1 LSDLTALYNPKALLE
16 LRGVDQLDRM
26 RAEPN
31 PFWNR
36 ARLEIAWALPVMC
49 GLVERESISLQPM
62 RLATGDELR
71 LYHDSSYVE
80 TLELFGNMGYA
91 FSSRFGLDTDDC
103 PVFPDVDKY
112 ASYPV
117 GATVDAV
124 MSVASGKF
132 RNAMSFFGGFHH
144 AMASMAA
151 GFCYYNDCVI
161 ALKKYRQTYPSK
173 KVLYLDTDAHHS
185 DGTQQAFY
193 SDPNLLKMSTHEYSM
208 GFFPGTGSVQEIG
221 EGEGRG
227 YSVNIPL
234 PPLTDDAQFWKA
246 FEEVI
251 VPIWEAYKPD
261 FVFWE
266 VGGDA
271 HMKDPLTDLMLT
283 LETYQRLSM
292 AVQQLV
298 HAGGSGLV
306 VVGGGGY
313 DPVATAKIWTLVLAD
328 LAGIPLPPVLPAEW
342 IKLCRR
348 HNHEV
353 ERQGWTDPPVRTDP
367 EHRPNV
373 QRAVE
378 ETISSIKKLVFPFF
392 GLE

>member
-1 LSDLTALYNPKALLE
+1 MSDLTALYNPKALLD
-16 LRGVDQLDRM
+16 LGGVDQLDKV

-36 ARLEIAWALPVMC
+36 ARLEIAWALPVMS
-49 GLVERESISLQPM
+49 GLVDRESISLQPM
-62 RLATGDELR
+62 RLATRDELR
-71 LYHDSSYVE
+71 LYHDPSYIE

-124 MSVASGKF
+124 MSVAGGRF
-132 RNAMSFFGGFHH
+132 HNAISFFGGFHH
-144 AMASMAA
+144 AMANLAA

-161 ALKKYRQTYPSK
+161 ALKKYRQMYPNK
-173 KVLYLDTDAHHS
+173 KVLYLDTDAHHA
-185 DGTQQAFY
+185 DGTQKAFY
-193 SDPNLLKMSTHEYSM
+193 SDPSVLKISTHEYSM
-208 GFFPGTGSVQEIG
+208 GFFPGTGTAEEIG

-234 PPLTDDAQFWKA
+234 PPLTDDAQFWRA
-246 FEEVI
+246 FEEVV
-251 VPIWEAYKPD
+251 VPLWEAYKPD

-271 HMKDPLTDLMLT
+271 HVNDPLTDLMLT
-283 LETYQRLSM
+283 FETYQRLSRT
-292 AVQQLV
+292 VRQLV
-298 HAGGSGLV
+298 NAGGSGLV

-328 LAGIPLPPVLPAEW
+328 MAGIPLPPGLPTEW

-348 HNHEV
+348 HYREV
-353 ERQGWTDPPVRTDP
+353 DRQAWTDPPVRTDP
-367 EHRPNV
+367 EHRRNV
-373 QRAVE
+373 QREVA
-378 ETISSIKKLVFPFF
+378 ETISTIKKLIFPFF